1 MKLRYYRNVLLVM
14 NRSILFNEENYN
26 FAYLLVLCRMFGKI
40 ENLRSDFRERL
51 KQTEKLI

>member
-1 MKLRYYRNVLLVM
+1 M
-14 NRSILFNEENYN
+14 NRSILFNKENYN
-26 FAYLLVLCRMFGKI
+26 FAYLLVLCRMFDKI

>member
-1 MKLRYYRNVLLVM
+1 MKLRYYRNVLLIM
-14 NRSILFNEENYN
+14 NRSILFNKENYN